1 MDKKYGMLRILKEVE
16 PGVKPCGQT
25 YSRVLCQCDC
35 GNQKIIR
42 KYSVTSGRTKSCGC
56 LQRTDASKRMTKHG
70 MCGTKL
76 NNIYRAMK
84 RRCYNKSCPDY
95 RDYGAR
101 GIFVCKEWLENPENF
116 YKWAEDKYSDGMSIE
131 RININKGYSP
141 DNCTFIESKKQA
153 RNKRNTFWVGYKG
166 KKISLAEA
174 CENESLNYHASWQ
187 KIKRQHESISSVL
200 GESYYEIN

>member
-1 MDKKYGMLRILKEVE
+1 
-16 PGVKPCGQT
+16 
-25 YSRVLCQCDC
+25 
-35 GNQKIIR
+35 
-42 KYSVTSGRTKSCGC
+42 
-56 LQRTDASKRMTKHG
+56 
-70 MCGTKL
+70 
-76 NNIYRAMK
+76 
-84 RRCYNKSCPDY
+84 
-95 RDYGAR
+95 
-101 GIFVCKEWLENPENF
+101 
-116 YKWAEDKYSDGMSIE
+116 MSIE
-131 RININKGYSP
+131 RINVNKGYSP